1 MQSTAELP
9 IMAEVHMPHSF
20 LKKLLS
26 LFNGFVA
33 VSGMVLTGLA
43 LGVMYGEATMT
54 RVLGMSSAYLFHFG
68 YLSLGMGCITR
79 VLSLPGRY
87 GMTTEKG
94 HAPDC
99 KQSPRG
105 DHTTLPCQHCGVN
118 TDFFGSSFQV
128 TTGRTYPRGCC
139 KSIGAVNRDRHN
151 VSSDVIYQEKT
162 GFRVDAREARV
173 KTEDLPVSLAS
184 SQFTSRFKAKLVDLS

>member
-94 HAPDC
+94 HAPD
-99 KQSPRG
+99 SE
-105 DHTTLPCQHCGVN
+105 QHCGVN